1 MTNQLVPKSLPTER
15 KHQLSSRHKHSP
27 VPRTLPASGYSPTPH
42 KGPDFSS
49 LLQGPFSQS
58 SPTLFG
64 RYTRPQSER
73 WTFLENRTSVTFA
86 LYSLPAVGTF
96 VPTDKSGL
104 SHSLVLCMTSHVYF
118 LALTPSYTYIALTSY
133 AYVKD

>member
-1 MTNQLVPKSLPTER
+1 MTNQLVPKPLPTER

-49 LLQGPFSQS
+49 LLQGPLSQS

-64 RYTRPQSER
+64 RYTRPQAER
-73 WTFLENRTSVTFA
+73 WTFLENRTSVTFY
-86 LYSLPAVGTF
+86 LILPSCCGDFRTCRQVGPFSLTSTVY
-96 VPTDKSGL
+96 DKSCIL
-104 SHSLVLCMTSHVYF
+104 FSINSFIHIHCPYF
-118 LALTPSYTYIALTSY
+118 ICIC
-133 AYVKD
+133 